1 MNPALLKDLKTVL
14 GEDALLYKQSD
25 LLTYCYDASQGKG
38 SPDLI
43 VTPERSEQ
51 VPEIVRI
58 ANRYKIPFIARGAGT
73 GLSGGSVPVSGG
85 IVILLTRMNRIL
97 ELDQENMVLLVE
109 PGVVNLDI
117 QNYLSPYGFYYP
129 PDPASQ
135 RVSTIGGNLG
145 ENASGPHCL
154 KYGGTLN
161 YVTGIEVVLPE
172 GDVAIFG
179 GRSRDPGLGGL
190 LGLFVGSEGTLGIV
204 TKIILRIIKRP
215 EETKTILCIFSDIEA
230 AVSAVSS
237 IIANGIVPAVLEAMD
252 RRVIEAVESS
262 IHAGYPKDAGAVL
275 LIEVDGLVNSLERQ
289 IRKISEICRKAGSY
303 QIRMALS
310 EEEKNKLWEGRRS
323 AFASLAK
330 ARPNILIEDGTVPR
344 SRLPQA
350 MKKILEIGDRYHLDV
365 GHVFH
370 AGDGNFHPM
379 ILFDERDKE
388 ENERVRRAGD
398 EMLSACISFGG
409 TISGEHG
416 VGIEKVSSMSKQ
428 FDLDTLAFFNMIKEF
443 FDPQNL
449 SNPGK
454 LLPQIGV
461 LPPNPP
467 HSPLNL
473 RGDEK
478 GVALSPSFHLP
489 DDWGEPEIILEP
501 SNTKEIM
508 EIVYACSREKL
519 PLRIIGSGS
528 AIPPFEP
535 DDGRY
540 ALLSLA
546 RLNNII
552 EYDPDDMI
560 VTVKA
565 GIDLSLLQETLGSSG
580 QFLSLDPPYNRT
592 IGGIIASNA
601 YGPRVVSYGTSR
613 DTLLGIRVVTPSGKM
628 ISGGGR
634 LVKNVAGY
642 DITRLFVGSYGR
654 LGVITEATFRVY
666 PIPESSATILLRSGV
681 IDPLL
686 ALTRELSRMD
696 ARPGRVALLN
706 RTSSVVMTGIDTYLL
721 AIGFDGYKED
731 VERGVGDI
739 SSLVADQKIKD
750 IDLITDQENM
760 VWSLLAIR
768 SVHPVISIK
777 ARTNPAKLSGFIRD
791 IDASIPMAGIISY
804 PAMGVSELLIWDA
817 VNEDTG
823 LSLELIC
830 RTASR
835 EGVTI
840 TTETISPDL
849 TKFLIKN
856 DQGAC
861 GTGVME
867 RLRSRID
874 PLGIMNYGMIMG
886 W

>member
-1 MNPALLKDLKTVL
+1 MNPSLLKDLKAVL
-14 GEDALLYKQSD
+14 GEDALLYRKSD

-38 SPDLI
+38 TPDI
-43 VTPERSEQ
+43 IATPDRSEQ
-51 VPEIVRI
+51 IIDIVRI
-58 ANRYKIPFIARGAGT
+58 ANRHNIPFIARGAGT

-179 GRSRDPGLGGL
+179 GRSRDLRLGGL
-190 LGLFVGSEGTLGIV
+190 LGLFVGSEGTLGIA
-204 TKIILRIIKRP
+204 TKIILKIIKRP
-215 EETKTILCIFSDIEA
+215 EATKTILCIFNDIEA

-275 LIEVDGLVNSLERQ
+275 LIEVDGLVDSLERQ
-289 IRKISEICRKAGSY
+289 IRKISEICRRAGAY
-303 QIRMALS
+303 QIRLAMS

-379 ILFDERDKE
+379 ILFDERDEE
-388 ENERVRRAGD
+388 ENERVRRAGE

-416 VGIEKVSSMSKQ
+416 IGIEKVSSMSRQ
-428 FDLDTLAFFNMIKEF
+428 FDQDTLAFFRMIKEI

-454 LLPQIGV
+454 LLPQIDA

-473 RGDEK
+473 RWDEK
-478 GVALSPSFHLP
+478 GVTDFNLP
-489 DDWGEPEIILEP
+489 DGWREPQIILEP
-501 SNTKEIM
+501 SDTKEIM
-508 EIVYACSREKL
+508 EIVCACSREKL

-528 AIPPFEP
+528 AIPHFEP
-535 DDGRY
+535 DDRRY

-546 RLNNII
+546 RLNSII

-560 VTVKA
+560 VTVNT

-592 IGGIIASNA
+592 IGGMIASNA
-601 YGPRVVSYGTSR
+601 FGPRGVSYGTPR
-613 DTLLGIRVVTPSGKM
+613 DILLGIRVVTPSGKM

-666 PIPESSATILLRSGV
+666 PIPESSTTILIRTET
-681 IDPLL
+681 IDPVL
-686 ALTRELSRMD
+686 ALARDISRMD
-696 ARPGRVALLN
+696 ARPGRAALLN
-706 RTSSVVMTGIDTYLL
+706 RRSSVVITGIDSCLL

-731 VERGVGDI
+731 VERGVRDI

-750 IDLITDQENM
+750 IELIADQENM
-760 VWSLLAIR
+760 VWGRLSIR
-768 SVHPVISIK
+768 PVPPVVSIK
-777 ARTNPAKLSGFIRD
+777 ARTDPAKLSGFISD
-791 IDASIPMAGIISY
+791 IDSLIPMAGIISY
-804 PAMGVSELLIWDA
+804 PAMGISEILIWDTDKQDA
-817 VNEDTG
+817 N
-823 LSLELIC
+823 LSLELIF
-830 RTASR
+830 RAASK
-835 EGVTI
+835 EGVAI
-840 TTETISPDL
+840 TTERISPDL
-849 TKFLIKN
+849 AWPLIRNNQKKY
-856 DQGAC
+856 D
-861 GTGVME
+861 TEVME
-867 RLRSRID
+867 RLRVRID

>member
-1 MNPALLKDLKTVL
+1 
-14 GEDALLYKQSD
+14 
-25 LLTYCYDASQGKG
+25 
-38 SPDLI
+38 
-43 VTPERSEQ
+43 
-51 VPEIVRI
+51 
-58 ANRYKIPFIARGAGT
+58 
-73 GLSGGSVPVSGG
+73 
-85 IVILLTRMNRIL
+85 
-97 ELDQENMVLLVE
+97 
-109 PGVVNLDI
+109 
-117 QNYLSPYGFYYP
+117 
-129 PDPASQ
+129 
-135 RVSTIGGNLG
+135 
-145 ENASGPHCL
+145 
-154 KYGGTLN
+154 
-161 YVTGIEVVLPE
+161 EVVLPE

-179 GRSRDPGLGGL
+179 GRRRDPDLGGL
-190 LGLFVGSEGTLGIV
+190 LSLFVGSEGTLGIA

-215 EETKTILCIFSDIEA
+215 EATKTILCIFNDIED

-237 IIANGIVPAVLEAMD
+237 IIASGIVPAVLEAMD

-275 LIEVDGLVNSLERQ
+275 LIEVDGLVDSLERQ

-379 ILFDERDKE
+379 ILFDERDEE
-388 ENERVRRAGD
+388 ENERVRRAGE

-428 FDLDTLAFFNMIKEF
+428 FDQDTLAFFKMIKEI

-454 LLPQIGV
+454 LLPQLLDV
-461 LPPNPP
+461 LPPDPP
-467 HSPLNL
+467 HSPPLTPP
-473 RGDEK
+473 
-478 GVALSPSFHLP
+478 SPSLLKRGIRGGVGDKRGVTDFNLP
-489 DDWGEPEIILEP
+489 DGWREPQIILEP
-501 SNTKEIM
+501 YNTKEIM

-519 PLRIIGSGS
+519 PLRIIGSGT

-535 DDGRY
+535 DDRRY

-546 RLNNII
+546 KLKDII
-552 EYDPDDMI
+552 EYDPADMI

-565 GIDLSLLQETLGSSG
+565 GIVLSLLQETLGSSG

-592 IGGIIASNA
+592 IGGMIASNA
-601 YGPRVVSYGTSR
+601 YGPLGVSNGTPR
-613 DTLLGIRVVTPSGKM
+613 DILLGIRVVTPDGRM

-666 PIPESSATILLRSGV
+666 PIPESSVTILIRTHT
-681 IDPLL
+681 IDPIL
-686 ALTRELSRMD
+686 ALARYLSRTD
-696 ARPGRVALLN
+696 AMPGRVALLN
-706 RTSSVVMTGIDTYLL
+706 RRSSVVITGTDSCLL

-731 VERGVGDI
+731 VERGVRDLY
-739 SSLVADQKIKD
+739 SLVADKKIKD
-750 IDLITDQENM
+750 IELIADQGNM
-760 VWSLLAIR
+760 VWGRLSIR
-768 SVHPVISIK
+768 PVPPVVSIK
-777 ARTNPAKLSGFIRD
+777 TRTDPAKLSGFIRN
-791 IDASIPMAGIISY
+791 IDSLISLAGIISY
-804 PAMGVSELLIWDA
+804 PAMGVSEILIWDTDKQDA
-817 VNEDTG
+817 N
-823 LSLELIC
+823 LSLELIYGA
-830 RTASR
+830 ASR
-835 EGVTI
+835 EGVAI
-840 TTETISPDL
+840 TTERISPVL
-849 TKFLIKN
+849 AGPLIRN
-856 DQGAC
+856 NQREYGSE
-861 GTGVME
+861 VME
-867 RLRSRID
+867 RLRVRID
-874 PLGIMNYGMIMG
+874 PLGIMN
-886 W
+886 

>member
-1 MNPALLKDLKTVL
+1 MNPSLLKDLKAVL
-14 GEDALLYKQSD
+14 GEDALLYRKSD

-38 SPDLI
+38 RPDI
-43 VTPERSEQ
+43 IATPDRSEQ
-51 VPEIVRI
+51 VKDIVRI
-58 ANRYKIPFIARGAGT
+58 ATRHNIPFIARGAGT

-97 ELDQENMVLLVE
+97 ELDQENMVLVVE

-117 QNYLSPYGFYYP
+117 QNYLLPYGLYYP
-129 PDPASQ
+129 PDPSSQ

-172 GDVAIFG
+172 GDVATFG
-179 GRSRDPGLGGL
+179 GRSRDPKLGGL

-204 TKIILRIIKRP
+204 TKIILKIIKRP
-215 EETKTILCIFSDIEA
+215 EATKTILCIFNDIED

-275 LIEVDGLVNSLERQ
+275 LIEVDGLVDSLERQ
-289 IRKISEICRKAGSY
+289 IGKISEICRQAGAY

-310 EEEKNKLWEGRRS
+310 EEEESKLWEGRRS

-330 ARPNILIEDGTVPR
+330 ASPNILIEDGTVPR

-350 MKKILEIGDRYHLDV
+350 MKKILEIGDRYRLDV

-379 ILFDERDKE
+379 ILFDERDE
-388 ENERVRRAGD
+388 DENERVRRAGC

-416 VGIEKVSSMSKQ
+416 VGIEKVSSMSRQ
-428 FDLDTLAFFNMIKEF
+428 FDQDTLAFFKIIKEF

-454 LLPQIGV
+454 LLPQIDA
-461 LPPNPP
+461 LPPNSH
-467 HSPLNL
+467 HSSLKL
-473 RGDEK
+473 RGDK
-478 GVALSPSFHLP
+478 RGVTDFNLP
-489 DDWGEPEIILEP
+489 DGWGEPEIILEP
-501 SNTKEIM
+501 SDTKEIM
-508 EIVYACSREKL
+508 EFVYECSREKL

-535 DDGRY
+535 DDRRY

-546 RLNNII
+546 RLNSII

-565 GIDLSLLQETLGSSG
+565 GIDLSLLQETLASSG

-592 IGGIIASNA
+592 IGGTIASNT
-601 YGPRVVSYGTSR
+601 YGPMGVSYGTPR
-613 DTLLGIRVVTPSGKM
+613 DVLLGIKVVTPDGKM

-666 PIPESSATILLRSGV
+666 PSPESSTTILFRTDT

-686 ALTRELSRMD
+686 ALARDLSRMD

-706 RTSSVVMTGIDTYLL
+706 RRSSVVITGIDSCLL

-731 VERGVGDI
+731 VERGVRDL
-739 SSLVADQKIKD
+739 SSLVTDQKIKD
-750 IDLITDQENM
+750 IELIADQENM
-760 VWSLLAIR
+760 VWGLLSIR
-768 SVHPVISIK
+768 PVLPVVSIK
-777 ARTNPAKLSGFIRD
+777 ARTNPAKLSGFISA
-791 IDASIPMAGIISY
+791 IDSVIPPAGIISY
-804 PAMGVSELLIWDA
+804 PAMGVSEILIWDTDKQDA
-817 VNEDTG
+817 N
-823 LSLELIC
+823 LSLELIYGA
-830 RTASR
+830 ASR
-835 EGVTI
+835 EGVAI
-840 TTETISPDL
+840 TTERISPVL
-849 TKFLIKN
+849 AKPLITNNQRKY
-856 DQGAC
+856 GAE
-861 GTGVME
+861 VME
-867 RLRSRID
+867 KLRVRID
-874 PLGIMNYGMIMG
+874 PLGIMNYGMIME